1 MESGEVLHVEGRVYV
16 FVLDNQNMPAAVALK
31 TRHLMRRFI
40 RDSFGATDVAAI
52 VLTGTGRAQTFTQKR
67 SSAE

>member
-1 MESGEVLHVEGRVYV
+1 MESGEVWHADGRVYV

-40 RDSFGATDVAAI
+40 RDGFGANDVAAI
-52 VLTGTGRAQTFTQKR
+52 VLTGHGPGADVH
-67 SSAE
+67 AGALVC